1 MTHMT
6 HVDKLV
12 HAGLLDPSSLT
23 EQQKDL
29 INCELSDE
37 EVEVI
42 IKAGRKLQSHPQAA
56 GKRVAFA
63 F

>member
-1 MTHMT
+1 MTNKT

-12 HAGLLDPSSLT
+12 HAGLLDPNSLID
-23 EQQKDL
+23 EQKNL

-42 IKAGRKLQSHPQAA
+42 VKAGKKLQSHPQAA

>member
-1 MTHMT
+1 MTNTT

-12 HAGLLDPSSLT
+12 HAGLLDPHSLT
-23 EQQKDL
+23 DEQKHL

-37 EVEVI
+37 EVHVI
-42 IKAGRKLQSHPQAA
+42 IKAGQKLQSHPQAG

>member
-1 MTHMT
+1 MTNKT
-6 HVDKLV
+6 HVDRLE

-23 EQQKDL
+23 DEQKNL
-29 INCELSDE
+29 INCELSGDE
-37 EVEVI
+37 VDVI
-42 IKAGRKLQSHPQAA
+42 IKAGKKLQSHPQAA